1 MSDRPRTHV
10 FRIFVNGRR
19 PERSLR
25 AMQTLLLVCREHLP
39 DRHRIIPVDV
49 HVSPELVRRY
59 EILVIPTII
68 RESPEPPVRLVGDL
82 SDHYVVLRAL
92 GLTATQATGPSA
104 DHAHASVISG
114 AAMDTITGP

>member
-1 MSDRPRTHV
+1 MSDCPRPHV

-25 AMQTLLLVCREHLP
+25 AIQTLMVLCREYLP

-49 HVSPELVRRY
+49 HVSPDQVRRY
-59 EILVIPTII
+59 EVMVVPTII

-82 SDHYVVLRAL
+82 SDHQYVLAAL
-92 GLTATQATGPSA
+92 GLGHSQPGAV
-104 DHAHASVISG
+104 ASV
-114 AAMDTITGP
+114 ADLRR